1 MKRKI
6 NILISAVLILLIL
19 PLQFSC
25 NKDKLLQDIEEQ
37 AIVDDQVGDIPPP
50 PLPDG
55 VSLSNESNLKSTGG
69 ATMGNVKLWDGRSFT
84 IDKTLD
90 SWDTKCR
97 HAVGVNF
104 ANDGS
109 YSIKVYHY
117 YYRGGWVCK
126 VKTHNTGYQQG
137 GTYTCNNIWDVS
149 FQKDDHLYTY
159 AYVYVNGT
167 YVGGKWGNQ
176 YTIADPTP
184 TSWGEKLIV
193 EAAKYLGVAFI
204 KGLSIPWTT
213 VVKWA
218 LPYFSNQMVIINVVD
233 QYGNPLH
240 ANVTSAFGTKAT
252 NLGSVQITDTEIMS
266 LGKNITV
273 TCKEPDGPQ
282 SYDNNL
288 MGRQKTFNVSEY
300 FNDMY
305 WGKAGGN
312 IPVITVVF
320 NTNGTT
326 TVDFPE
332 KIECIDG
339 SGHSYKTVQIGNQW
353 WMAENLN
360 YNVTG
365 SYCYNNN
372 PHNGPIYGRL
382 YTWDAARAAVPAG
395 WHLPTDVEWTTLTT
409 YLGGTSVAGGKMKET
424 GTAHWNSPNT
434 GATNESG
441 FTALAGGFRAG
452 GSSPFYDCLLTSG
465 YFWSNT
471 ENGSYVYNRT
481 LSNNNDNVCRVS
493 TNKDNCFSVRCVK
506 N

>member
-19 PLQFSC
+19 PMQFGC
-25 NKDKLLQDIEEQ
+25 NKDKLMQDIEKQADADEQ
-37 AIVDDQVGDIPPP
+37 AIVGVPPT
-50 PLPDG
+50 LPDG
-55 VSLSNESNLKSTGG
+55 TTPEVSNDLKSTGG
-69 ATMGNVKLWDGRSFT
+69 ATIGNVKLWDGRTVT

-104 ANDGS
+104 TNDGS
-109 YSIKVYHY
+109 YTIKVYHY

-137 GTYTCNNIWDVS
+137 GTYTCNNIWNVS
-149 FQKDDHLYTY
+149 FQKDDHLITY

-167 YVGGKWGNQ
+167 YIGGKWGNQ

-184 TSWGEKLIV
+184 TSWGEKLMV

-252 NLGSVQITDTEIMS
+252 NLGSVQITDMEIMS

-288 MGRQKTFNVSEY
+288 MDRQKTFNVSEY

-305 WGKAGGN
+305 WGKSGGN
-312 IPVITVVF
+312 IPVVTVVF

-339 SGHSYKTVQIGNQW
+339 SGHSYKTVQIGDQW

-360 YNVTG
+360 YNVSG

-382 YTWDAARAAVPAG
+382 YTWDAAKAAVPDG
-395 WHLPTDVEWTTLTT
+395 WHLPTNAEWNTLQS
-409 YLGGTSVAGGKMKET
+409 YLGGGSVAGGKMKET
-424 GTAHWNSPNT
+424 GTVHWKSPNI

-441 FTALAGGFRAG
+441 FTVLPCGYYSNSTGR
-452 GSSPFYDCLLTSG
+452 FYSLGNHT
-465 YFWSNT
+465 YFWSATEYNSSYAWVRYLDYRYSDVLTSNT
-471 ENGSYVYNRT
+471 
-481 LSNNNDNVCRVS
+481 LKVS
-493 TNKDNCFSVRCVK
+493 GFSVRCIK